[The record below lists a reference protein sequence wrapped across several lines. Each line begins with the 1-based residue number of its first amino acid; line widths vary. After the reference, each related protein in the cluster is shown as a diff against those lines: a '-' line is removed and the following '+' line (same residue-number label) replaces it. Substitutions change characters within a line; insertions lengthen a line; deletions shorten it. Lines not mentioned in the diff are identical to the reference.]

1 MERVNRELIDHPNFR
16 HQCAEVASRYE
27 TDERHVDEVL
37 NGLVWAMSTNAEGF
51 RVVPGLDMR
60 AGFAFGRHPVHPV
73 PALKVYFRIVD
84 ENSVELL
91 WIEEDEGGYAYGGAF

>member
-1 MERVNRELIDHPNFR
+1 VASVKRELSEHPNFR
-16 HQCAEVASRYE
+16 QQCAEIAGQYNA
-27 TDERHVDEVL
+27 DEHQIDDVL

-51 RVVPGLDMR
+51 RKVPGLDMR
-60 AGFAFGRHPVHPV
+60 VGFAFGRHPI

-91 WIEEDEGGYAYGGAF
+91 WVEEDEGGHFYEAY